1 MIEQRI
7 DAVIENINEL
17 HEMYSRHEQDM
28 ADEVATKT
36 EEIAEKERENRDIQN
51 KCNML
56 ELGARNHEKEN
67 ARTMFAGL
75 IVGAVLGVVFAT
87 IF

>member
-28 ADEVATKT
+28 ADEVAAKT
-36 EEIAEKERENRDIQN
+36 EVIAEKERENRDLQG

-56 ELGARNHEKEN
+56 QIGAMNHEKEN
-67 ARTMFAGL
+67 ARTMFAGF
-75 IVGAVLGVVFAT
+75 IVGAVLGAVFAT
-87 IF
+87 IM